1 MVDAG
6 RHKINCWVPES
17 LWEKVESLGYD
28 SPTKATIAGYEA
40 LIEKGNSPEEK
51 EALGN
56 NCAYLGNDWE
66 TLGNQLEEA
75 QKQIKDLE
83 SASREKYA
91 EILRLQTVIQ
101 EAPDPVELVEVRVHF
116 EGLQKLLEEK
126 DKRIGD
132 LTREIEGLKEN
143 NNTLNVFAHYFKSV
157 DFKQIE
163 APESEKNK
171 PGLVSRIL
179 GKLGL

>member
-17 LWEKVESLGYD
+17 LWEKVEALGYD

-40 LIEKGNSPEEK
+40 LIEKGNLQDNGK
-51 EALGN
+51 DLGN
-56 NCAYLGNDWE
+56 NWEHSGNY
-66 TLGNQLEEA
+66 LGNQLEEA

-83 SASREKYA
+83 FVSREKNT
-91 EILRLQTVIQ
+91 EIQRLQKVIQ
-101 EAPDPVELVEVRVHF
+101 EAPDPVELAEVRAHF
-116 EGLQKLLEEK
+116 NGLQKLLDEK

-132 LTREIEGLKEN
+132 LTREIEGLKET

-163 APESEKNK
+163 TPAVEKK
-171 PGLVSRIL
+171 RPWYKRIFSS
-179 GKLGL
+179 

>member
-17 LWEKVESLGYD
+17 LWEKVEILGYD

-40 LIEKGNSPEEK
+40 LIEKGNYQEDK
-51 EALGN
+51 ESLGN

-66 TLGNQLEEA
+66 TLGNQLEQA
-75 QKQIKDLE
+75 QKHIKDLE
-83 SASREKYA
+83 YSSREKNS
-91 EILRLQTVIQ
+91 EILRLQKVIQ
-101 EAPDPVELVEVRVHF
+101 EAPDPVELAEIRAHF
-116 EGLQKLLEEK
+116 EGLQKLLDEK

-132 LTREIEGLKEN
+132 LTREIEGLKET

-163 APESEKNK
+163 ASAAEKK
-171 PGLVSRIL
+171 RPWYKRIFSS
-179 GKLGL
+179 